1 MEPLNDGCCPKKH
14 ALVAGSS
21 PRPWP
26 PAGRLASESGIALV
40 LALIMSLAIMAMAAG
55 VLYFVNQSTH
65 ISGAGKNY
73 TTASG
78 AADGAVNLM
87 KDVINLT
94 LRADPDLATV
104 LPQVKD
110 PTACITTAAAVLNN
124 DVWHEGNPCLTTVN
138 MGNGFTANVSLA
150 HLYKLGLGTL
160 EFASSTGTGTSAS
173 FYKISV
179 QVTGPNNASADSS
192 MLYRFIN

>member
-1 MEPLNDGCCPKKH
+1 L
-14 ALVAGSS
+14 S
-21 PRPWP
+21 P
-26 PAGRLASESGIALV
+26 AAARLASEGGIALV
-40 LALIMSLAIMAMAAG
+40 FALIMSLAIMAMAAG
-55 VLYFVNQSTH
+55 VLYFVNQSTQ

-73 TTASG
+73 ATASE

-94 LRADPDLATV
+94 LRADPDLADLLT
-104 LPQVKD
+104 QTWED
-110 PTACITTAAAVLNN
+110 PPACIATAEAVLNN
-124 DVWHEGNPCLTTVN
+124 DTWDETNPCLATVD
-138 MGNGFTANVSLA
+138 MGNGFIANVSLA
-150 HLYKLGLGTL
+150 HLYRLGFGTV
-160 EFASSTGTGTSAS
+160 EFASSTGTGSSAV